1 MCVNTEE
8 CIEEKQFFGCH
19 KNKKK
24 NILLHQHSHLTV
36 T

>member
-24 NILLHQHSHLTV
+24 ISCSINILI
-36 T
+36 